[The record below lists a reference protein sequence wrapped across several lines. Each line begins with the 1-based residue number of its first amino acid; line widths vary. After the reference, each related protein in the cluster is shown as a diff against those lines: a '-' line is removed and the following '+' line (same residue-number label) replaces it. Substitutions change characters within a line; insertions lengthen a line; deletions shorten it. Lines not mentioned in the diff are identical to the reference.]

1 MSFYGNRNVTAA
13 NRKSRRVLCVLTT
26 FRFVVVEGLFG
37 SGRDWRAAD
46 NCRRRSPA
54 SCLAVGQRRRSRIWR
69 RRSINDHNVG
79 GTSTSNLVNSFSR
92 RDRLT
97 AEIRYLKKKGKR
109 IKNGSAGQHLSNTFK
124 TAVMAV
130 GRSKVIFGLAIG
142 GNVARQFN
150 FRQRCAQILINIQLK
165 ACG

>member
-1 MSFYGNRNVTAA
+1 MGLVETGEPLITVDAGALPAVWPSDRDDAVVFGVEDRSTITMSAELPRPIWSTVSVDVTG
-13 NRKSRRVLCVLTT
+13 LPP
-26 FRFVVVEGLFG
+26 RFAIGKNE
-37 SGRDWRAAD
+37 
-46 NCRRRSPA
+46 
-54 SCLAVGQRRRSRIWR
+54 
-69 RRSINDHNVG
+69 
-79 GTSTSNLVNSFSR
+79 
-92 RDRLT
+92 
-97 AEIRYLKKKGKR
+97 KG
-109 IKNGSAGQHLSNTFK
+109 IKNGRAGQHLPNTFK